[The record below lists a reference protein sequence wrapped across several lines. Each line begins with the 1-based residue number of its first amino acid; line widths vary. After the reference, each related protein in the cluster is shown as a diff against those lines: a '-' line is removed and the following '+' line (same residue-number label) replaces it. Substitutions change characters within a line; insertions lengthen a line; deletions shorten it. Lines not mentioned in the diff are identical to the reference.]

1 MSGYVQYVFI
11 AILIVLIFVMFRN
24 SRKKRAEQQALQSK
38 MQPGTEVMLTFGLYG
53 TLVSIDEE
61 NNIAEVEVSPGNVVK
76 VHRQT
81 LGRVVEPVVADDA
94 ATSTTAGGAVGDAV
108 VVEPTESTSSYSLNE
123 DHAIPSSEPDFGER
137 IDTTSTRD
145 ADKRDS

>member
-1 MSGYVQYVFI
+1 MSGYVQYIFI
-11 AILIVLIFVMFRN
+11 AVLIVLIFVMFRN

-53 TLVSIDEE
+53 TLVSLDEE
-61 NNIAEVEVSPGNVVK
+61 NNIAEIEISPGTVVK

-81 LGRVVEPVVADDA
+81 LGRVVEPVIADDT
-94 ATSTTAGGAVGDAV
+94 ATSTTVGAADTA
-108 VVEPTESTSSYSLNE
+108 VVEPTQATSSYSLNE

-137 IDTTSTRD
+137 IDTNTTARD
-145 ADKRDS
+145 ADKHDS